1 MEENEESDLGVFV
14 RRVYLASRS
23 SGGLSLAR
31 FECRYIYLSRTMNGM
46 HRERARER
54 ESERDSEMISK
65 VISSRET
72 AKEASRER
80 GDPDQSLDHL

>member
-1 MEENEESDLGVFV
+1 MLVEVFSLTKPMREREMEENEESDLGVFV

-54 ESERDSEMISK
+54 ER
-65 VISSRET
+65 
-72 AKEASRER
+72 
-80 GDPDQSLDHL
+80 Q